1 MRKTFWKDA
10 LRNIKRRIV
19 SWFSVVTIV
28 FIGTSVIL
36 GLYFAYASLSGVG
49 SDYIREHNL
58 KDMDLACSMGV
69 KKEDIGEILKLEGV
83 KDAEGY
89 LSVSGFLS
97 SGDKNAG
104 ATLMS
109 LTERVSKPY
118 VLEGTLP
125 NAENEC
131 ALNRELA
138 EKLGVSVGDEITVRV
153 SSARF
158 EDVLNH
164 NDFQVVGV
172 VGHPDYMVPN
182 KVDYCIL
189 PMEAF
194 DMSQS
199 RLDYT
204 NVAVDVDMPENFGYA
219 GKQYDARLKAVKSKV
234 DLRLTELAGERTKM
248 LAQELDTEYDEAKQD
263 AEKQLADG
271 KTKIDDAQK
280 EFDEK
285 IAEAEKQLADA
296 KNELEEGKRQAKEE
310 LEAGEKKIQEG
321 EKEYRT
327 KISDGEKQLAKA
339 EEDLENELARGRELL
354 DAGRS
359 EIERNERLL
368 NEKDKE
374 YQNGVAKYQ
383 SGMEQLEEGKR
394 KYQEGVDT
402 LEKYLPRKLNDDWL
416 PKVDEFLN
424 EVEAPGK
431 EKIMGILNAVASESP
446 LDRALGFREV
456 YYLLNE
462 NVRGKFE
469 DLVLSFGLDLRQ
481 HLEGLTTLANARIE
495 IAESTQKLE
504 EAKAELN
511 DARRQLDDG
520 WRALGQ
526 GKKTL
531 EEGEAEYVRKEQEAR
546 SQLTDAKAEFERLK
560 KEGAKQLQDAKK
572 LFSEKKEE
580 ADSLIAEHEKEL
592 ADGQK
597 EYQERKE
604 EGERELAKAR
614 KDYEQAKADA
624 ESELSDAQ
632 EQIAD
637 AKALPCDWF
646 VQTRD
651 ANLYFMEYESNCDV
665 VWKVFIVFTPIY
677 AFVIIVVCF
686 FTMAIIVEEQSK
698 QIGMCKAFGMYKP
711 EIRNKYLIFG
721 ATGAF
726 LGAIL
731 GICAAFFIEKVVT
744 NGMGGLF
751 VFGDIPHKFQLLPF
765 ILMPI
770 GAVAVTMLAVFWSSE
785 KVLSCSAVG
794 LISGNEPA
802 KRGRKT
808 AAKGRSRG
816 VYFSLI
822 VNNFLMDAGR
832 ETVSTFI
839 ILVCCFLI
847 GLGMTV
853 KLGHSGAMHHQVED
867 IFLYDLSL
875 TLSDDISETER
886 NEVLDALE
894 NYDYVSF
901 CKFGA
906 ILQTDDGQTLTEVNV
921 VDDIERFRRFYQLMD
936 EKGNPI
942 AFSDDGVFATFEMKE
957 KNGLHVGRDVKLITT
972 DLQMISL
979 KIKGNFLLHVGKSI
993 FLSYDHYRET
1003 FGEEPHTNT
1012 YLLKIGEDDPKATM
1026 EKLSKIAG
1034 VSDVSAADEL
1044 LVQKAS
1050 VIKLYSI
1057 VVLVVISFA
1066 IMLSFMILLNLSNIL
1081 VAHRMRELLTM
1092 RVNGFSNAQVI
1103 GYLVREIFATT
1114 SLGLGLGLL
1123 IGVPAAYGI
1132 IRNVESNGFMFLRKT
1147 YPAAWILSVACNVVF
1162 ALVIN
1167 SVAFQKIKKVPLT
1180 DITKY

>member
-1 MRKTFWKDA
+1 MRETFWKDA
-10 LRNIKRRIV
+10 LRNIKKRIV

-36 GLYFAYASLSGVG
+36 GLYFAYASLSGIG
-49 SDYIREHNL
+49 SDYITEHNL

-89 LSVSGFLS
+89 LSVSGMLS
-97 SGDKNAG
+97 TGEKNAG

-118 VLEGTLP
+118 VLEGKLP
-125 NAENEC
+125 SGENEC
-131 ALNRELA
+131 ALNMELV

-158 EDVLNH
+158 EDVLE
-164 NDFQVVGV
+164 NDRFKVVGV

-182 KVDYCIL
+182 KVDYCIF
-189 PMEAF
+189 PVETF
-194 DMSQS
+194 DMSKN
-199 RLDYT
+199 RFDYT
-204 NVAVDVDMPENFGYA
+204 NVAVDVDMPESFGYA
-219 GKQYDARLKAVKSKV
+219 GKRYDARLKTVKEMV
-234 DLRLTELAGERTKM
+234 DARLIDLAGERTRM
-248 LAQELDTEYDEAKQD
+248 LAQELDTEYDEAKQN
-263 AEKQLADG
+263 AEKKLAEG

-280 EFDEK
+280 EFDIK
-285 IAEAEKQLADA
+285 IADAEKQLADGER
-296 KNELEEGKRQAKEE
+296 ELEEGKKEAEEE
-310 LEAGEKKIQEG
+310 LSAGEKKIEDG
-321 EKEYRT
+321 EKEYQT
-327 KISDGEKQLAKA
+327 KIADGQRQIAKA
-339 EEDLENELARGRELL
+339 EEDLEKELARGRGLL
-354 DAGRS
+354 DAGRA

-368 NEKDKE
+368 NEKDAE
-374 YQNGVAKYQ
+374 YQNGVAQYN
-383 SGMEQLEEGKR
+383 SGVEQLEEGKR
-394 KYQEGVDT
+394 QYQEAVDK
-402 LEKYLPRKLNDDWL
+402 LDRFLPRKLNDDWL
-416 PKVDEFLN
+416 PKVDEFLD
-424 EVEAPGK
+424 EVEAPNK
-431 EKIMGILNAVASESP
+431 DTIMGILNAVASESP
-446 LDRALGFREV
+446 LDRALGFRAA

-469 DLVLSFGLDLRQ
+469 NLVLSLGFDLHQ
-481 HLEGLTTLANARIE
+481 HLDDLTTLANGRDE
-495 IAESTQKLE
+495 IAENTKKLE
-504 EAKAELN
+504 EGKAMLD

-531 EEGEAEYVRKEQEAR
+531 EEGEAEYARKEKEAR
-546 SQLTDAKAEFERLK
+546 GQIAAAKAEFERLK

-580 ADSLIAEHEKEL
+580 ALALIAQHEKEL
-592 ADGQK
+592 ADGRK
-597 EYQERKE
+597 EYLDGKE
-604 EGERELAKAR
+604 EGERELTKAR
-614 KDYEQAKADA
+614 RDYAQAEADA
-624 ESELSDAQ
+624 ERELKKAR
-632 EQIAD
+632 EQID
-637 AKALPCDWF
+637 EAKAMPCDWF

-665 VWKVFIVFTPIY
+665 VWNVFIVFTPIF

-686 FTMAIIVEEQSK
+686 FTVAIIVEEQSK
-698 QIGMCKAFGMYKP
+698 QIGMCKAFGMYKS

-726 LGAIL
+726 LGATL
-731 GICAAFFIEKVVT
+731 GICAAFLIEKVVT

-751 VFGDIPHKFQLLPF
+751 VFGDVPHKFQLLPF

-794 LISGNEPA
+794 LVSGNEPA

-808 AAKGRSRG
+808 ASKGKGGS

-822 VNNFLMDAGR
+822 INNFLTDLGR
-832 ETVSTFI
+832 ETISTFI
-839 ILVCCFLI
+839 ILICCFLI
-847 GLGMTV
+847 GLGITV
-853 KLGHSGAMHHQVED
+853 KLGHSGAMHHQVDD

-875 TLSDDISETER
+875 TMSDDISETER
-886 NEVLDALE
+886 RAVLDALG
-894 NYDYVSF
+894 NYEYVSLS
-901 CKFGA
+901 KFGA
-906 ILQTDDGQTLTEVNV
+906 VLQTEDGQTLTEVNV
-921 VDDIERFRRFYQLMD
+921 VEDFDKFRQFYQLMD
-936 EKGNPI
+936 EKGKDI
-942 AFSDDGVFATFEMKE
+942 AFPKDGILTTFEMKE
-957 KNGLHVGRDVKLITT
+957 KNNLYVGRNVKLVTT
-972 DLQMISL
+972 DLEMISL
-979 KIKGNFLLHVGKSI
+979 TVKGNFLLHVGKSI
-993 FLSYDHYRET
+993 FLSNEYYREV
-1003 FGEEPHTNT
+1003 FGKEPFTNT
-1012 YLLKIGEDDPKATM
+1012 YLVKIGKDDREATK
-1026 EKLSKIAG
+1026 EKLSKVAG
-1034 VSDVSAADEL
+1034 VSDVSASDEL

-1081 VAHRMRELLTM
+1081 VAHRMKELLTM

-1103 GYLVREIFATT
+1103 GYLVREIFVTT

-1123 IGVPAAYGI
+1123 IGIPVALGI
-1132 IRNVESNGFMFLRKT
+1132 IRNVESNGFMFLRKV
-1147 YPAAWILSVACNVVF
+1147 YPMAWVWSITCNVLF

-1167 SVAFQKIKKVPLT
+1167 AVAFQKIKKVPLT